1 MRFTKHLFLVGVL
14 AGGVFAGHAYAAIP
28 DSELAVLRD
37 FYASAGGDNWS
48 ATVANVN
55 KWFADDTDPCSWFGV
70 GCDAMHEHVTGLD
83 LSGGNLSGSL
93 PANLATLKQLR
104 YLVVDNN
111 RLSGPIPSLEGLAS
125 LQAVFVHHNQ
135 LTGPIPS
142 LAGLNSLGYFAADHN
157 ELAGHIPSSVSDLPQ
172 LQYFVVDNN
181 RLSGRMP
188 RAPATLSAFS
198 TALCPN

>member
-1 MRFTKHLFLVGVL
+1 
-14 AGGVFAGHAYAAIP
+14 
-28 DSELAVLRD
+28 LAVLRD
-37 FYASAGGDNWS
+37 FYASTGGDNWS

-111 RLSGPIPSLEGLAS
+111 RLSGPIPSPLAT
-125 LQAVFVHHNQ
+125 AIF
-135 LTGPIPS
+135 I
-142 LAGLNSLGYFAADHN
+142 LNYLRSTCRKNRPVN
-157 ELAGHIPSSVSDLPQ
+157 EP
-172 LQYFVVDNN
+172 
-181 RLSGRMP
+181 
-188 RAPATLSAFS
+188 FS
-198 TALCPN
+198 TKESYIKLWQQLCFTFSINRIVWSA